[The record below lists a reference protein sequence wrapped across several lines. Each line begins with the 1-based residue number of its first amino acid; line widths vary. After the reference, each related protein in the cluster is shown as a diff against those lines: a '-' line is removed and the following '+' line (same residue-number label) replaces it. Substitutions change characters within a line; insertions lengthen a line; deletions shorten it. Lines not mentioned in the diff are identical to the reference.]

1 MSREHR
7 IGGESKHK
15 DRDRF
20 QDAARTA
27 AEEREQGKDS
37 VRRAHTSGKTLK
49 THGIRQ
55 DEAQRQI
62 RELQSRY

>member
-1 MSREHR
+1 MSRDHR

-15 DRDRF
+15 NRDRF
-20 QDAARTA
+20 QDAGRPA
-27 AEEREQGKDS
+27 ADEGERGKDS

-49 THGIRQ
+49 AHGIRQ